1 MIIKSYLIGPYVK
14 AAQWLSVVL
23 IVIGLQA
30 CSKVVADETPK
41 ASHYLQASSE
51 QLTQQASY
59 QVENKFV
66 GKVIAQQDANLG
78 FEFAGMIKS
87 LHVIEGQQVEKGQLL
102 AELNTQLLLIERNQL
117 DAQLQQ
123 GQAEFDLIQ
132 ANLTRLSSLSK
143 RGFTSEQKIDE
154 LSSQKRVVAANIR
167 STLSALEASQ
177 YRIDKSKLLAPFD
190 GIVSSREIAQGEVIA
205 AGTTAFRLLQ
215 TGKSEVIVGVPA
227 NFIQQ
232 LNGKDHQLEIAGI
245 NYNATLLSMGNEV
258 NSVTRTISLRFAI
271 ADNSPVYNGQLAYLA
286 LSQAYQQS
294 GYWVPLSAIT
304 DGVRGMWNI
313 YTLDQDITQRDLD
326 PPQSPALFQLK
337 STTVTVLH
345 ATETAAY
352 VQGDLK
358 NNQAYVNAGI
368 HRFVPGQMVTL
379 SHQQAFANKPVD
391 TETVDIETVEHKI

>member
-1 MIIKSYLIGPYVK
+1 MIIKSYLTGPYIK

-23 IVIGLQA
+23 MVIGLQA

-51 QLTQQASY
+51 QLTLQTSY

-154 LSSQKRVVAANIR
+154 LSSQKRVVSANIR

-177 YRIDKSKLLAPFD
+177 YRIDKSRLLAPFD
-190 GIVSSREIAQGEVIA
+190 GIVSSRQIAQGEVIA

-313 YTLDQDITQRDLD
+313 YTLDQEITPRDLD
-326 PPQSPALFQLK
+326 LPQSPALFQLK

-391 TETVDIETVEHKI
+391 TATAEHKI

>member
-1 MIIKSYLIGPYVK
+1 MIIKSYLIGSYAK
-14 AAQWLSVVL
+14 AAQWSSVVL
-23 IVIGLQA
+23 MMIGLQA
-30 CSKVVADETPK
+30 CSKVVADETPQP
-41 ASHYLQASSE
+41 SHYLQASSE
-51 QLTQQASY
+51 QLTQQDSY

-78 FEFAGMIKS
+78 FEFAGIIKT

-117 DAQLQQ
+117 EAQLQQ

-132 ANLTRLSSLSK
+132 ANLTRLSSLSE

-154 LSSQKRVVAANIR
+154 LSSQKRVIAANIR

-177 YRIDKSKLLAPFD
+177 YRIDKSKLLAPFA
-190 GIVSSREIAQGEVIA
+190 GIVSSRQIAQGEVIA

-215 TGKSEVIVGVPA
+215 TGTSEVIVGVPA
-227 NFIQQ
+227 SFIKQ
-232 LNGKDHQLEIAGI
+232 LKGKAHQLQIAGI

-258 NSVTRTISLRFAI
+258 NSVTRTISLRFSI
-271 ADNSPVYNGQLAYLA
+271 ADNSPVYNGQLAYLT

-313 YTLDQDITQRDLD
+313 YTLDQDVAQRDLD
-326 PPQSPALFQLK
+326 PQQSPALFQLK

-368 HRFVPGQMVTL
+368 HRFVPGQVVTL
-379 SHQQAFANKPVD
+379 SHQQAFANKAVD
-391 TETVDIETVEHKI
+391 TATAEHKI

>member
-154 LSSQKRVVAANIR
+154 LSSQKRVVSANIR

-391 TETVDIETVEHKI
+391 TETAEHKI

>member
-1 MIIKSYLIGPYVK
+1 MIIKSYLTGSYAK
-14 AAQWLSVVL
+14 SAQWLSVVL
-23 IVIGLQA
+23 TVVGLQA
-30 CSKVVADETPK
+30 CSKVVADETPT

-51 QLTQQASY
+51 QLTQQDSY

-78 FEFAGMIKS
+78 FEFAGIIKT
-87 LHVIEGQQVEKGQLL
+87 LHVIEGQQVTKGQLL

-117 DAQLQQ
+117 EAQLQQ

-132 ANLTRLSSLSK
+132 ANLTRLSSLSE

-154 LSSQKRVVAANIR
+154 LSSKKRVIAANIR

-177 YRIDKSKLLAPFD
+177 YRIDKSKLLAPFA
-190 GIVSSREIAQGEVIA
+190 GIVSSRQIAQGEVIA

-215 TGKSEVIVGVPA
+215 TGSSEVVVGIPA
-227 NFIQQ
+227 SFIKQ
-232 LNGKDHQLEIAGI
+232 LRGKDHQLEIAGI
-245 NYNATLLSMGNEV
+245 NYNAALLSMGNEV
-258 NSVTRTISLRFAI
+258 NSVTRTISLRFSI
-271 ADNSPVYNGQLAYLA
+271 ADNSPVYNGQLAYLS
-286 LSQAYQQS
+286 LSQEYPQP

-313 YTLDQDITQRDLD
+313 YTLEQDIALRDLD
-326 PPQSPALFQLK
+326 AQQSSALFQLK

-368 HRFVPGQMVTL
+368 HRFVPGQVVTL
-379 SHQQAFANKPVD
+379 SHQQAFANKPLD
-391 TETVDIETVEHKI
+391 TATLENKI